1 MTSDPFSPDP
11 ASPTPPGRHW
21 FRLAAVALGLA
32 ALGAV
37 GGYVYYEVTAPD
49 GGGRREVP
57 LIRAD
62 EGPIKKRPED
72 PGGMAIPNQDK
83 LVYEALRGIEGEE
96 RVEILLPP
104 PEEPLPAPTPAEPD
118 AAPEPPVEIATPEPE
133 PEAPPAPE
141 PAAEVAVVEPEPK
154 AAPPTPAAK
163 GIMIQLGAFRRAP
176 LADAA
181 LRGILKNNRD
191 LLGELNP
198 KVLRADLGT
207 RGVFFRVRAG
217 PLGDAAEA
225 RALCAR
231 LKARRLACYIVG
243 P

>member
-1 MTSDPFSPDP
+1 MASDPFSPDP
-11 ASPTPPGRHW
+11 PSPTPPGRRW
-21 FRLAAVALGLA
+21 LSIATGALGLA

-37 GGYVYYEVTAPD
+37 GGYVYHEVTAPD
-49 GGGRREVP
+49 DGGRREVP

-62 EGPIKKRPED
+62 EGPIKMRPED

-104 PEEPLPAPTPAEPD
+104 PEEPLPAPTPAEPEPVL
-118 AAPEPPVEIATPEPE
+118 PEPPVEIAAPEPE
-133 PEAPPAPE
+133 LEAPPPTPE
-141 PAAEVAVVEPEPK
+141 PAAKVAVVEPQPK
-154 AAPPTPAAK
+154 AAPTPAAK

-191 LLGELNP
+191 LLGELDP
-198 KVLRADLGT
+198 KVVRADLGT

-231 LKARRLACYIVG
+231 NKARRLACYVV
-243 P
+243 